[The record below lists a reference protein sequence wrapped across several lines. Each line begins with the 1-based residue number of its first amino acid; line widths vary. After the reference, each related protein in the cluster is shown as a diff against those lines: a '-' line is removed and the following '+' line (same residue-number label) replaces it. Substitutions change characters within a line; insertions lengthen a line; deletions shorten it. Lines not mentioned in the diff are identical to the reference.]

1 MTALY
6 ERAKGGGHGQNM
18 TTQKEEEGNALL
30 LKFFFFMTL
39 HKVPY
44 KCKLFF
50 FAPLFR
56 QSNVQNGEKLVYWS
70 IWTTF

>member
-44 KCKLFF
+44 KCKLFSLLHF
-50 FAPLFR
+50 FDNR
-56 QSNVQNGEKLVYWS
+56 MIKMGKN
-70 IWTTF
+70 